1 MRAILDANI
10 LVSAVIKTE
19 GKPAQILRRATIEFD
34 WLTSEYLIAEV
45 ARVLIRPRIQKL
57 YAEFV
62 AVERR
67 MGFLARMR
75 DEAEMVAVKRTVD
88 PASRDAHDDPI
99 LASAADGHA
108 DYIVTGDL
116 DLLTLGEFEGIQIV
130 TPVQFLKILDAARA
144 E

>member
-1 MRAILDANI
+1 MRAILDANV
-10 LVSAVIKTE
+10 LVSAVIKTK
-19 GKPAQILRRATIEFD
+19 GKPAQILRRATVEFD

-62 AVERR
+62 TAERR

-75 DEAEMVAVKRTVD
+75 EEAVMVPGGRTVD
-88 PASRDAHDDPI
+88 YTSRDEKDDPI

-116 DLLTLGEFEGIQIV
+116 DLLTLGAFEGIPIV
-130 TPVQFLKILDAARA
+130 TPEQFLKILDAARKH
-144 E
+144 